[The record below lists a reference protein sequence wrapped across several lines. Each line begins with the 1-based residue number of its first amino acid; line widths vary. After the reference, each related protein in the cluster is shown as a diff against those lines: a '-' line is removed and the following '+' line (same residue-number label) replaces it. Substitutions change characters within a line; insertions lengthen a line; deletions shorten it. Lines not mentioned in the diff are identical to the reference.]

1 MVVKTKAKRTAARMV
16 VKTKAKPMAA
26 AAAVV
31 SAIVKRWWGHV
42 RSLRAARP
50 SVAAVDTGTPGPGK
64 KHAVH
69 PPSVVFVTGPPG
81 SGKTH
86 AMHRAVLK
94 SHERTTFA
102 RRWQLNKFGKNPQ
115 LIFHTS
121 ADGRIAVAGELL
133 VGAVRTSMCNHPRVG
148 RAIPPVLMCA
158 HKPVA
163 GGYVF
168 GDEERWGVRRS
179 TEPVLGGVDTLQPQS
194 KGLLAALLRGDM
206 AAIGDGSV
214 PAVVIVESCSVAK
227 MGGSGVLDALL
238 GARQLICLELTRPR
252 EDAIDAVTARGRVGK
267 GKTASVVHDDFARQ
281 VVAIRAALEARAEA
295 TGLGGGLCVEACLVA
310 RCGKG
315 VGGVCAGLVST
326 VARGGGQTEQSS
338 A

>member
-1 MVVKTKAKRTAARMV
+1 MV

-50 SVAAVDTGTPGPGK
+50 SVAAVVTGNPGPAK
-64 KHAVH
+64 KHATRA
-69 PPSVVFVTGPPG
+69 PSVVFVTGPPG

-86 AMHRAVLK
+86 AVHRAVLK
-94 SHERTTFA
+94 SHARTTFA
-102 RRWQLNKFGKNPQ
+102 RRWQLKKFGHNPQ
-115 LIFHTS
+115 LLYHTS
-121 ADGRIAVAGELL
+121 ADGRIAVAG
-133 VGAVRTSMCNHPRVG
+133 
-148 RAIPPVLMCA
+148 
-158 HKPVA
+158 
-163 GGYVF
+163 GYVF
-168 GDEERWGVRRS
+168 GDEEQWGARRS

-206 AAIGDGSV
+206 AKIGYGSV

-252 EDAIDAVTARGRVGK
+252 EDAINAVTARGRVGN
-267 GKTASVVHDDFARQ
+267 GKTASVVHDGFARQ
-281 VVAIRAALEARAEA
+281 VVAIRVALEARAEA
-295 TGLGGGLCVEACLVA
+295 SGLGGGCVWRRVSWRDAERELAECV
-310 RCGKG
+310 R
-315 VGGVCAGLVST
+315 GL
-326 VARGGGQTEQSS
+326 
-338 A
+338 